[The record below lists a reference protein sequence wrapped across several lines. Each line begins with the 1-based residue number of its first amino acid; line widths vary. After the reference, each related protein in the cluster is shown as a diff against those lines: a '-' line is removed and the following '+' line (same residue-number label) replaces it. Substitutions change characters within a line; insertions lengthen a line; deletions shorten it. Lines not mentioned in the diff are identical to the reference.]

1 MPGRL
6 ERICH
11 VCGAVGF
18 NNSDDGY
25 FYCVH
30 CGSQADDV
38 VATGVDEE
46 DLFENYSA
54 IHRRIRP
61 IVAESK
67 SEIRLTQSQ
76 HLDHYEI
83 PEENID
89 DYDGDGIGPT
99 GPSNFGS
106 SQKNLSYDDY
116 YTEIRM
122 RYIKGFQIMIQLQCQ
137 GLVEKFNVSPLIVGI
152 VGPIWLRYLAFTRIM
167 ADEWADEAVH
177 KSEAQTQGEGNEFE
191 LSSKPGAEP
200 VNLLGQR
207 AVMIWYRSL
216 SSTIPLSYSLA
227 ISFLVCHVAREAIL
241 PTDILKWAIEG
252 KLPYFAAYV
261 EIKKQLGSHSKACPI
276 SVSRMFRPIHV
287 VSPQKLESM
296 AADIA
301 RKIQLE
307 LPPVNFYAIASRYC
321 RQLSLPTS
329 QILSVACHTCEWSM
343 PPELYM
349 SANEFRLPTR
359 VCVMSILIVA
369 IRILFDI
376 NGYGKWES
384 SLSSS
389 LFSLSQCRRNGDNKH
404 QCSNNLTD
412 DTKDLLLN
420 DLVPDDVKPGVRDAR
435 LGVVELLKILET
447 KYNELGDVYEYSRD
461 LPSYLQY
468 CKDVVFS
475 GLQPSFED
483 HEEEKLIE
491 DLWDFYQN
499 SKDAGT
505 LDDVKVSCLPN
516 KRSRDFNVNRDEAI
530 KRVWDDPILC
540 ESSQKDSTPHHLHND
555 SEDILVQHKFSY
567 SDQDPAHGVRSS
579 MESYKDRAIRELKSD
594 MEENR
599 FCYIPPRVNIKN
611 KGYVHYVR
619 KKDGGAY
626 IYAVHADYY
635 ILLRSCAKVAQVDI
649 RTMHKGVLSFER
661 RLKWL
666 EKRID
671 HSMHLKQNSN
681 DFCDYCCDE
690 AVKNTGDDSM
700 PFSQLNT

>member
-1 MPGRL
+1 MIHPQIFSTTGLRTFSGLTVSCLYQDIMPGRL

-11 VCGAVGF
+11 VCGAIGF

-61 IVAESK
+61 TAGEPISQV
-67 SEIRLTQSQ
+67 RLIQSQ
-76 HLDHYEI
+76 HLEHYEI

-99 GPSNFGS
+99 GPSDFGS

-122 RYIKGFQIMIQLQCQ
+122 RYMKGFQIIIQLQCQ
-137 GLVEKFNVSPLIVGI
+137 ALVEKFNVSPLIVGI
-152 VGPIWLRYLAFTRIM
+152 VGPIWLRYLASTRIM
-167 ADEWADEAVH
+167 ADEWADEAIH
-177 KSEAQTQGEGNEFE
+177 ESEAQTQGEGDEFE

-200 VNLLGQR
+200 VNLVGQR

-252 KLPYFAAYV
+252 KLPYLATYV

-276 SVSRMFRPIHV
+276 SVSRMFRPIHF

-301 RKIQLE
+301 HKIQLE
-307 LPPVNFYAIASRYC
+307 LPPVNFYAIGSRYV

-329 QILSVACHTCEWSM
+329 KILSVACHTFEWSM
-343 PPELYM
+343 PPELYL
-349 SANEFRLPTR
+349 SANEF
-359 VCVMSILIVA
+359 
-369 IRILFDI
+369 
-376 NGYGKWES
+376 
-384 SLSSS
+384 
-389 LFSLSQCRRNGDNKH
+389 RRNGDNKH
-404 QCSNNLTD
+404 QCSSNLTD

-420 DLVPDDVKPGVRDAR
+420 GLVPDDVKPDVQDAT
-435 LGVVELLKILET
+435 LGVVELLKILEA

-475 GLQPSFED
+475 GSQPSFED

-491 DLWDFYQN
+491 ELWDFYHN
-499 SKDAGT
+499 SKDAET
-505 LDDVKVSCLPN
+505 LDNIKVSGLRN
-516 KRSRDFNVNRDEAI
+516 KRSRNFNVNRDDDM

-540 ESSQKDSTPHHLHND
+540 ESSQKGSTPHNLHND
-555 SEDILVQHKFSY
+555 LLYSMVQDKFSY
-567 SDQDPAHGVRSS
+567 SDQDPAHRVRPS
-579 MESYKDRAIRELKSD
+579 MESYKDRAIRHLKSD

-611 KGYVHYVR
+611 KDYVHYVR
-619 KKDGGAY
+619 KKKGGAY

-649 RTMHKGVLSFER
+649 RTMHNGVLSFER

-690 AVKNTGDDSM
+690 VVKNTGDESM
-700 PFSQLNT
+700 PLSQSNT